1 MRFLL
6 APFLLSLFILTGA
19 KAQETLPGFTVS
31 QKTNGKVVVSW
42 RNAYPA
48 INQISIQRS
57 TDSLHNFSTL
67 ITVPDP
73 HTPENGFVDGK
84 AQGKRFYYRIFILF
98 GNSRYMFTK
107 SKRAIPEA
115 EVKAKPPETKP
126 KPQEAPV
133 VSKGK
138 QSREKTKSGRQ
149 KQEPPA
155 ITEAKPE
162 KTETVPAISKTP
174 SPKVETVPVKVGIFP
189 EKPVVILEKP
199 EAPIEEDLNIPK
211 IDNSRIFYLQD
222 KGNLK
227 KPEVSSLSKLK
238 APAIEVEKIL
248 FVKRRD
254 SVIMLLPGNHVR
266 RFSDSLLKQTK
277 DTLWF
282 VNADTLMIKPFV
294 APPEEIRDIYKI
306 SAYVFTAK
314 DGNVNIS
321 LPDFSKKKY
330 SVQFFEEDHTPL
342 LEIKNINNRML
353 IIDKTNFMHSGWFR
367 FELYE
372 DGKLREKNKLFIPK
386 EF

>member
-1 MRFLL
+1 M
-6 APFLLSLFILTGA
+6 
-19 KAQETLPGFTVS
+19 
-31 QKTNGKVVVSW
+31 
-42 RNAYPA
+42 
-48 INQISIQRS
+48 
-57 TDSLHNFSTL
+57 
-67 ITVPDP
+67 
-73 HTPENGFVDGK
+73 
-84 AQGKRFYYRIFILF
+84 
-98 GNSRYMFTK
+98 
-107 SKRAIPEA
+107 
-115 EVKAKPPETKP
+115 
-126 KPQEAPV
+126 
-133 VSKGK
+133 
-138 QSREKTKSGRQ
+138 
-149 KQEPPA
+149 
-155 ITEAKPE
+155 
-162 KTETVPAISKTP
+162 
-174 SPKVETVPVKVGIFP
+174 ETVPVKVGIFP

-222 KGNLK
+222 NGNLK

-238 APAIEVEKIL
+238 TPAIEVEKIL